1 MTVAELLKS
10 KGNEVVTA
18 APGDDVQ
25 SALDRMLDH
34 RVGSLLVLEKEQV
47 VGIVTE
53 RDILRR
59 GLHRPVELGGMS
71 VKEIMTSEVMVT
83 TPEDSLQYVMGV
95 MTRNRIRH
103 VPVFE
108 AEKLVGL
115 VSIGD
120 IVFTLLEESS
130 KENRYLR
137 DFIRGTY

>member
-1 MTVAELLKS
+1 
-10 KGNEVVTA
+10 VVTA

>member
-1 MTVAELLKS
+1 
-10 KGNEVVTA
+10 
-18 APGDDVQ
+18 
-25 SALDRMLDH
+25 
-34 RVGSLLVLEKEQV
+34 
-47 VGIVTE
+47 
-53 RDILRR
+53 
-59 GLHRPVELGGMS
+59 VELGGMS